1 MKKFLLLT
9 IIVLSLSCNSDD
21 TLNSQN
27 ENHIN
32 PPSWI
37 KGTWTG
43 DLLNQNGIN
52 KKRGFIFKEDDWCIS
67 LFSEFD
73 TPIGSEN
80 CQRDKIILA
89 NINNIKAS
97 ATEEISNE
105 RYYIKITLP
114 TEIFFFEFLKISSN
128 QISVKSTYSNEG
140 VFNKIP

>member
-1 MKKFLLLT
+1 MKKILLLT
-9 IIVLSLSCNSDD
+9 ILTFLLSCDSDD
-21 TLNSQN
+21 ISNSQN

-43 DLLNQNGIN
+43 SSFEQNGKDI
-52 KKRGFIFKEDDWCIS
+52 KRGFIFKEDDWCIS
-67 LFSEFD
+67 LFLDLNIPFG
-73 TPIGSEN
+73 TEN

-105 RYYIKITLP
+105 RYYIKLTLP
-114 TEIFFFEFLKISSN
+114 TEIYFFEFLKISSN
-128 QISVKSTYSNEG
+128 QISIKSTYTNEG
-140 VFNKIP
+140 VFNKVL